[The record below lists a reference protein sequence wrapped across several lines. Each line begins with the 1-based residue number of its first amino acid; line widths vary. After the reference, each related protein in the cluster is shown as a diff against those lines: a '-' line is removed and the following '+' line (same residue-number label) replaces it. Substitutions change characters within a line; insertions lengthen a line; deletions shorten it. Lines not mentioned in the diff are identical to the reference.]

1 MNPKELLGK
10 KIQQIRKSRG
20 FTQEK
25 LAEIIEMDS
34 GYICKMETGRHTPS
48 LETLE
53 KLANALKVDM
63 KEFLDFSSLQNATVM
78 FQTKENLL
86 KLINEMPSQNISL
99 LYNIAKSLHLDS
111 MTLNLLPIKQ
121 KD

>member
-48 LETLE
+48 IETLE
-53 KLANALKVDM
+53 KLAHALHVELS
-63 KEFLDFSSLQNATVM
+63 EFLNFDTLVEADYKT
-78 FQTKENLL
+78 
-86 KLINEMPSQNISL
+86 KLIELIEVLPKDRQRQ
-99 LYNIAKSLHLDS
+99 LYKIARALEG
-111 MTLNLLPIKQ
+111 
-121 KD
+121 

>member
-20 FTQEK
+20 YTQEK

-53 KLANALKVDM
+53 KLANALKVELS
-63 KEFLDFSSLQNATVM
+63 EFLNFETLTETDYKT
-78 FQTKENLL
+78 
-86 KLINEMPSQNISL
+86 KLIELIEVLPKDRQRQ
-99 LYNIAKSLHLDS
+99 LYYVARVLER
-111 MTLNLLPIKQ
+111 
-121 KD
+121 

>member
-53 KLANALKVDM
+53 KLANALKVGLS
-63 KEFLDFSSLQNATVM
+63 EFLNFETLTETDYKT
-78 FQTKENLL
+78 
-86 KLINEMPSQNISL
+86 KLIELIEVLPKDRQRQ
-99 LYNIAKSLHLDS
+99 LYYVARALER
-111 MTLNLLPIKQ
+111 
-121 KD
+121 

>member
-48 LETLE
+48 LETLN
-53 KLANALKVDM
+53 KLSNALNVDM
-63 KEFLDFSSLQNATVM
+63 KEFLDFTSLENISIM
-78 FQTKENLL
+78 FKTKENLL
-86 KLINEMPSQNISL
+86 KLIDEMPPQNVSL

-111 MTLNLLPIKQ
+111 MTFNLMPIKQ

>member
-48 LETLE
+48 IETLE
-53 KLANALKVDM
+53 KLANALHVELS
-63 KEFLDFSSLQNATVM
+63 EFLNFDTLIEADYK
-78 FQTKENLL
+78 TKLFEIIEILP
-86 KLINEMPSQNISL
+86 KDKQRQ
-99 LYNIAKSLHLDS
+99 LYKVARALEG
-111 MTLNLLPIKQ
+111 
-121 KD
+121 

>member
-53 KLANALKVDM
+53 KLANALKVELS
-63 KEFLDFSSLQNATVM
+63 EFLNFETLVEADYKS
-78 FQTKENLL
+78 
-86 KLINEMPSQNISL
+86 KLIELIEILPKNKQRQ
-99 LYNIAKSLHLDS
+99 LYNVARALEG
-111 MTLNLLPIKQ
+111 
-121 KD
+121 